1 MEREDLSPRGGI
13 NEITKRNKEILSSL
27 CKICI
32 RNLIRRKYK
41 NISVVQYIDM
51 LDCLEDIID
60 DDNEM
65 IEVLEDYFNQEDNEE

>member
-1 MEREDLSPRGGI
+1 MKLRKG
-13 NEITKRNKEILSSL
+13 TKRYFQACAKYVYEILSDANI
-27 CKICI
+27 KD
-32 RNLIRRKYK
+32 
-41 NISVVQYIDM
+41 ISVVQYIDM